1 MMKYQYYYYICFME
15 NTIGTQIKDA
25 REAKRLTQ
33 FELAAKIRV
42 SLDTISGLESGR
54 KKNTSITM
62 LQLIGEELG
71 ITFEI

>member
-1 MMKYQYYYYICFME
+1 MAQS
-15 NTIGTQIKDA
+15 IGTQIKEA
-25 REAKRLTQ
+25 REAKKLTQ
-33 FELAAKIRV
+33 FQLAAKIRV
-42 SLDTISGLESGR
+42 SLDTISGLECGR